1 MFTCTSTV
9 RHGGTRLT
17 ATGTGVTREEALTA
31 AVAATNIG
39 YRPHPDNVRG
49 ALGLMLRYHNG
60 ERPSASFVESTNG
73 HATMSLDHDGYPV
86 IQIGWVDYTFTYT
99 FTERTVRMWAVQAQV
114 SFTVPEEGWRSEWS
128 GSRQVPT
135 FYLDPSVQGIT
146 DAAHAERIARDILE
160 TAGPIDDEGTSY
172 SITVEPIY

>member
-1 MFTCTSTV
+1 MTITCTSTV
-9 RHGGTRLT
+9 RHGDTRLT

-49 ALGLMLRYHNG
+49 ALELVLRYHNG
-60 ERPSASFVESTNG
+60 ERPSASFVKSTNG

-86 IQIGWVDYTFTYT
+86 IQIGWVDFT

-114 SFTVPEEGWRSEWS
+114 STLLEREGWSL
-128 GSRQVPT
+128 SRQVPT
-135 FYLDPSVQGIT
+135 FYLDPSVQGI
-146 DAAHAERIARDILE
+146 AGPEGARAVAEDILY
-160 TAGPIDDEGTSY
+160 TVAGDTEGVQLHV
-172 SITVEPIY
+172 TVEPIY